1 MADWL
6 ISLDDLNPQ
15 QKFIAALRPDESYI
29 VEGCAGS
36 GKSILSMIKF
46 NQLLANG
53 KMPVYATMMRGLTDT
68 IISEVS
74 ASNDEG
80 MRMARDYV
88 NSKTRRIN
96 SPNRLHGKPW
106 FYSSSCIGTCVRL
119 PCINPNERYQL
130 SGDCL
135 VLDECQDLSY
145 PDFLKIVNNHDYQP
159 ICWYGDDDQQ
169 LCDSIGGESRHIR
182 LQEIFEKC
190 FGSSEQSEKWFK
202 LTWNHRISP
211 NVAKFIDEFQKVIPE
226 ERKPLALCARGR
238 RTDRPYLC
246 GYTNLSDEVSS
257 MIEIIKNRRWHEPS
271 GHRTAIFVGGTNQQV
286 ESLYNKIVSSF
297 NAAGLRRADVQR
309 RHGPTVRG
317 GNDWVTADPSS
328 SIIVS
333 TPLQSKG
340 CQFDSVFV
348 LANTFG
354 SDGGQ
359 VLSPGDLNS
368 IHVALTRS
376 SGELFVFYTGAMPPA
391 FDQIPVALYES
402 SLSART
408 VSADEM
414 GLR

>member
-6 ISLDDLNPQ
+6 ISMGDLNPQ
-15 QKFIAALRPDESYI
+15 QKYIAALKPEESYI

-46 NQLLANG
+46 NQLRAAG
-53 KMPVYATMMRGLTDT
+53 REPVYATMMRGLTDT
-68 IISEVS
+68 IISEVL
-74 ASNDEG
+74 ASQDEG
-80 MRMARDYV
+80 MQKARAYV
-88 NSKTRRIN
+88 EKNTRRVTVKKGAD
-96 SPNRLHGKPW
+96 HGKPW

-119 PCINPNERYQL
+119 PCINPNENHQL
-130 SGDCL
+130 SGDSL

-145 PDFLKIVNNHDYQP
+145 PDFCKILNEGHYQS

-169 LCDSIGGESRHIR
+169 LCDSIGGESRHVR

-226 ERKPLALCARGR
+226 PRKPLALCAKGM

-246 GYTNLSDEVSS
+246 GYPTLEAEVASV
-257 MIEIIKNRRWHEPS
+257 IDIIKKRKWYDRD
-271 GHRTAIFVGGTNQQV
+271 GHRTAIFVGGSNQQV
-286 ESLYNKIVSSF
+286 ESLYKKVCESF
-297 NAAGLRRADVQR
+297 KGAGLLRADVQR
-309 RHGPTVRG
+309 RHGPLARG
-317 GNDWVTADPSS
+317 GNDWVTADPSAA
-328 SIIVS
+328 IIVS

-354 SDGGQ
+354 VGGQ
-359 VLSPGDLNS
+359 SLGPQDLNS

-376 SGELFVFYTGAMPPA
+376 SGEVFVFYTGAMPAA
-391 FDQIPVALYES
+391 FDQIPVALYQSTLE
-402 SLSART
+402 AK
-408 VSADEM
+408 VESADDM
-414 GLR
+414 GLE

>member
-6 ISLDDLNPQ
+6 VSMEDLNPQ
-15 QKFIAALRPDESYI
+15 QKYIAALRPEESYI

-46 NQLLANG
+46 NQLCANG
-53 KMPVYATMMRGLTDT
+53 KKPVYATMMRGLTDT

-74 ASNDEG
+74 VSEDEG
-80 MRMARDYV
+80 MQKARQYV
-88 NSKTRRIN
+88 CSKTRRIN
-96 SPNRLHGKPW
+96 SRDCSHGKPW

-119 PCINPNERYQL
+119 PCINPAEQYQL
-130 SGDCL
+130 NGDSL

-145 PDFLKIVNNHDYQP
+145 PDFLKIVKSGTYQP

-169 LCDSIGGESRHIR
+169 LCDNIGGESRHVR
-182 LQEIFEKC
+182 LHEIFEEC

-226 ERKPLALCARGR
+226 ERKPLALCAKGR

-246 GYTNLSDEVSS
+246 GYPSLEVEVLK
-257 MIEIIKNRRWHEPS
+257 MIEIIKNRRWYERS
-271 GHRTAIFVGGTNQQV
+271 GHRTAIFVGGSNQQV
-286 ESLYNKIVSSF
+286 ESLYQKIIASF
-297 NAAGLRRADVQR
+297 NASGISRADVQR

-317 GNDWVTADPSS
+317 GDDWVTADPSS

-354 SDGGQ
+354 SNDGQ
-359 VLSPGDLNS
+359 TLRSQDLNN

-376 SGELFVFYTGAMPPA
+376 SGELFVFYTGAMPAA

-402 SLSART
+402 SLATRAMN
-408 VSADEM
+408 ADEM
-414 GLR
+414 GLN